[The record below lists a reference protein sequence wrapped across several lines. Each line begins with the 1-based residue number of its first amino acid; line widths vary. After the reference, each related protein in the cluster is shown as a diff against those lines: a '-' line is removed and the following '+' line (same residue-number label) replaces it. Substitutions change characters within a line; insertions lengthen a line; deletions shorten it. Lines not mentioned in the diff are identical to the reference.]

1 MATLTKEMLSDLHKG
16 NASISLLACPA
27 NGQVSFSTLDFST
40 ADQIFTTKDSFTIND
55 ADPTITN
62 IQIDQLNE
70 IIDTDIEDGD
80 YVINANIPSIAT
92 AVLDYFY
99 NAGVTV
105 ASMLGQ
111 DGTTSYAGKGY
122 LARKEVFV
130 SILVESASK
139 NTAICFARVKC
150 VVNRPS
156 RDDNSNPAY
165 LKFAGYINANLKS
178 NEGNFAVLKANAIAA

>member
-1 MATLTKEMLSDLHKG
+1 MPATLTKAMLADLHKG

-27 NGQVSFSTLDFST
+27 TGQVTFADLDFSA
-40 ADQIFTTKDSFTIND
+40 ADQIFTTKDSFTIAD

-105 ASMLGQ
+105 TGLKGQ
-111 DGTTSYAGKGY
+111 DGTTTYGGKAY
-122 LARKEVFV
+122 LGRKEVYV

-139 NTAICFARVKC
+139 NTAVCFARVKC
-150 VVNRPS
+150 IVNKPS

-165 LKFAGYINANLKS
+165 LKFAGYVNTNLKA
-178 NEGNFAVLKANAIAA
+178 NEGTFAVLKSA